1 MRKYC
6 SYLKSEGGMKTKIY
20 SALLINIIAF
30 TGLVNAQ
37 QAKQDVKAETKP
49 DNKPSSASETVV
61 VQGTKK
67 EQNLD
72 QEVQRLLNIM
82 PGGNP
87 NSASSCGFMG
97 SYSPYN
103 DARVLAHLLSFQ
115 PSGGVENSLNAEA
128 EFLGENMRFV
138 NTESPFGDAS
148 RPITSNLTDEN
159 LIATGQGAREG
170 SPGECSAADN
180 LYTAGRAYIEANNK
194 SYSLAMAAM
203 NNKNYPEALKYFKKT
218 YAELS
223 TKPQA
228 GLMVARM
235 YWGGIGTEVNKQE
248 AIKWF
253 EKVANEKVDVDY
265 RISYDPKKPDKP
277 YPIAEAAVFL
287 AELYLKGDAAIP
299 KDINKSLKWYKL
311 ANELGHAPSSNVL
324 GRMYQYGIGV
334 PVDRALSM
342 KYYKAAAELGF
353 TPAQISLARI
363 YQLGRNGNEKDMKYA
378 IAWYSEAA
386 KKNDMVALNALAE
399 IYDSGM
405 GTQKDT
411 KKALSFY
418 KDAAIA
424 GNPKAQYAIGTY
436 FYSGEADV
444 PKNQQIARKWF
455 EHAAIAGQTN
465 AMFDLGAMLINGEG
479 GDKDKVKA
487 YSWIYL
493 ASILGN
499 QDAKEILPKIE
510 RMLSGEELTKAKSIL
525 KI

>member
-1 MRKYC
+1 
-6 SYLKSEGGMKTKIY
+6 MKTKLY

-37 QAKQDVKAETKP
+37 QAKQEVKTEIKP

-61 VQGTKK
+61 VQGNKK
-67 EQNLD
+67 ERDLE
-72 QEVQRLLNIM
+72 QEAKRLLAAM
-82 PGGNP
+82 PGGDP

-97 SYSPYN
+97 TYSPFN
-103 DARVLAHLLSFQ
+103 DVRVLGYLASFQ
-115 PSGGVENSLNAEA
+115 GVDGVENSLNNEA
-128 EFLGENMRFV
+128 DFLGENIRFV
-138 NTESPFGDAS
+138 NTSSPFGDAS
-148 RPITSNLTDEN
+148 RPRSLNLPNDVTSESTTAGGTPGACGLSDE
-159 LIATGQGAREG
+159 
-170 SPGECSAADN
+170 
-180 LYTAGRAYIEANNK
+180 LYAAGRAYIEANDK
-194 SYSLAMAAM
+194 SYDLAMAAM
-203 NNKNYPEALKYFKKT
+203 NSKNYPEALKFFKKS
-218 YAELS
+218 YATVS
-223 TKPQA
+223 SKPQA
-228 GLMVARM
+228 GLMVAKM
-235 YWGGIGTEVNKQE
+235 YWGGIGTEENKLE

-253 EKVANEKVDVDY
+253 EKVATERVPLEMRV
-265 RISYDPKKPDKP
+265 SYNPKKPNAAF
-277 YPIAEAAVFL
+277 PIAEAAVFL
-287 AELYLKGDAAIP
+287 GELYLKGDAAIP

-334 PVDRALSM
+334 PVDQSLSM

-386 KKNDMVALNALAE
+386 KKSDMVALNALAE

-411 KKALSFY
+411 KMALSFY
-418 KDAAIA
+418 KEAAIA

-455 EHAAIAGQTN
+455 EHAAIAGQSN

-493 ASILGN
+493 ASIIGN
-499 QDAKEILPKIE
+499 EDAKEILPKIE
-510 RMLSGEELTKAKSIL
+510 KMLSKEELDKAKSIL